1 METLTIHPKNKEQLT
16 ALIAMAKALKVDFET
31 NKSTRV
37 DCKLNHRPNAIT
49 AKTIADARKGKGIG
63 KPITDI
69 KAFLKSV

>member
-1 METLTIHPKNKEQLT
+1 
-16 ALIAMAKALKVDFET
+16 MAKALKVDFET

-37 DCKLNHRPNAIT
+37 DCMLDHTPNALT
-49 AKTIADARKGKGIG
+49 AKTIGDARKGKGIG